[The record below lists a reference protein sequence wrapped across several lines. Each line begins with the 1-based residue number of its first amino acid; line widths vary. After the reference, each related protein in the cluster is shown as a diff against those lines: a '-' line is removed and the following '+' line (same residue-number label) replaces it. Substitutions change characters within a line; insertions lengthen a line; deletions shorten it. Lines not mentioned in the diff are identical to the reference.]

1 MFEDA
6 RTRLQQKRNAACLE
20 AYRNE
25 VPSGS
30 PATARGY
37 YLKALILEYDVEG
50 SGFDLSGAVDCY
62 RMASH
67 LAHNADEFYLLC
79 IARVMM
85 KQEPKTRTAALAY
98 IQRAST
104 AKHTPEVDL
113 AYARY
118 FEVESALSS
127 AKRFYLKAAVK
138 GRVAGFFGLASV
150 LRMEGRNLEA
160 AIVDGMRLLAGPF
173 LFALLGKKARR
184 SFDGY

>member
-6 RTRLQQKRNAACLE
+6 RERLQQKRNAACLE
-20 AYRNE
+20 AYRND

-30 PATARGY
+30 PDPARGY

-50 SGFDLSGAVDCY
+50 SGSNLSGAIDCY

-67 LAHNADEFYLLC
+67 LAHNSDEFYLLC

-85 KQEPKTRTAALAY
+85 KREPPRCAAALAY
-98 IQRAST
+98 IQRASA

-118 FEVESALSS
+118 FEVESDLGS
-127 AKRFYLKAAVK
+127 AKRFYLKAALK
-138 GRVAGFFGLASV
+138 GRVAGFFGLSSV
-150 LRMEGRNLEA
+150 LRKEDRNLQA
-160 AIVDGMRLLAGPF
+160 AIVDGVRLLAGPF
-173 LFALLGKKARR
+173 LFALLGKKARS